1 MTPVVSV
8 CIAHYLGPRLIDAC
22 IASVHAQDFDLP
34 VEILVHDD
42 ASDDES
48 VAHIRQHHPEVR
60 LIESAQNV
68 GFCVANN
75 RMADAARGEYLLLLN
90 NDAEL
95 LPDALRTLH
104 AEASAISRP
113 AILTLPQFDH
123 ASGDIVDRGCLLD
136 PFFNPVP
143 NLDTARRDVA
153 MTIGACLWI
162 PRTLWNELGGFP
174 DWFGSIGEDLYLCCR
189 ARLSGHPVRVCDTSG
204 YRHRIGASFGGARVD
219 KGRLHTT
226 LRRRAFSERNKLFS
240 MIVIYPL
247 PLLIPVG
254 LLHAVFLL
262 VEGVLLSLVKRDF
275 AIWSSIYGPLPT
287 SAWSARN
294 DLLDERRTA
303 QKSRAVT
310 LGEFLK
316 QVRIFPRK
324 LEMLIRYGIPGFDRQ
339 N

>member
-143 NLDTARRDVA
+143 NLDPARRDVA

-204 YRHRIGASFGGARVD
+204 YRHRIGASFGGARVQQ
-219 KGRLHTT
+219 GRLRTT
-226 LRRRAFSERNKLFS
+226 LRRRALSERNKTFALT
-240 MIVIYPL
+240 IITP
-247 PLLIPVG
+247 P
-254 LLHAVFLL
+254 ALL
-262 VEGVLLSLVKRDF
+262 VLL
-275 AIWSSIYGPLPT
+275 LPT
-287 SAWSARN
+287 HLLLLLLEGTALMLVRRQTRIFTSVYLPILPELWRARRQLV
-294 DLLDERRTA
+294 DSRRHVQQRRTA
-303 QKSRAVT
+303 TYGQ
-310 LGEFLK
+310 FLAAF
-316 QVRIFPRK
+316 VWWPRK
-324 LEMLIRYGIPGFDRQ
+324 LEMLRRHGFPEIGASR
-339 N
+339 